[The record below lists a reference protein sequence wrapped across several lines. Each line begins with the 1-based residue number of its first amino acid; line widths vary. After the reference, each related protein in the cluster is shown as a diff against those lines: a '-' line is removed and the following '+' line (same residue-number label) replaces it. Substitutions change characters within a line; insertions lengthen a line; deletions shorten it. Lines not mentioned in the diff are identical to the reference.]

1 VIAPGSDVLSET
13 VITVEPVPV
22 DIPGARWR
30 WRRPAACA
38 IATLLAVLV
47 YLNAL
52 HNLFVYDD
60 HRVIVENAGIQELLD
75 LKAILLHDVSRP
87 MVNLSYAID
96 RAIWGVDPF
105 GFHLTNLILH
115 ALNVLLLFQLSCGM
129 VEDWLE
135 RREGRSRPIRA
146 GLVAMVTATFFA
158 VHPMMTEA
166 VGYST
171 GRTDVLCGTFV
182 LLAFLTARRW
192 LKGGHHV
199 WLGAT
204 FGFWLA
210 ALTSKETAAM
220 LPFVL
225 LCYERLVLR
234 PDASERRRSLFLL
247 HGPLLTAT
255 LAAAA
260 ARLFVL
266 VVIEFH
272 GDAVIRWR
280 YGLVELDVARRYLG
294 LMLFPE
300 GQSIFHEV
308 YLPSQTAVAVSLAI
322 VVGGLIGGAWAC
334 RKRQP
339 LASLGFLWF
348 VLLLVPPAMLVMMN
362 HAEPMA
368 ERRTYLP
375 SGGLF
380 LAAGVG
386 VAWIAARVPR
396 RHRLLRGSLAVLFAV
411 SLLSLGGRTVLR
423 NIVWGNPVALWRE
436 AVELSPNHW
445 IPHLLLGESL
455 HGTHRHDEAV
465 LEYQTTLTLEPR
477 AVFAYQKLA
486 LCLVE
491 LGRYGEAAA
500 TFEKLRRVAGES
512 NDVTVGLGGVA
523 LAAGQTAEAKRY
535 LSQALADAPTSVAAR
550 QALALLAE
558 TQTKDWAE
566 ALRLCREI
574 QQLAP
579 QTPGNDDCIRRNQ
592 ARLQR

>member
-1 VIAPGSDVLSET
+1 LSET
-13 VITVEPVPV
+13 VITVDPVPA

-30 WRRPAACA
+30 RLVACA
-38 IATLLAVLV
+38 VATLLAVLV

-96 RAIWGVDPF
+96 HAIWGPEPF
-105 GFHLTNLILH
+105 GFHLTNLLLH
-115 ALNVLLLFQLSCGM
+115 ALNVALLFQLSCGI
-129 VEDWLE
+129 VEDWLR
-135 RREGRSRPIRA
+135 RREQSGWPIRA
-146 GLVAMVTATFFA
+146 GLVAMVAATFFA
-158 VHPMMTEA
+158 VHPMMTET
-166 VGYST
+166 VGYAT

-182 LLAFLTARRW
+182 LLAFLSARRW

-199 WLGAT
+199 WLAAT
-204 FGFWLA
+204 FGSWLA

-225 LCYERLVLR
+225 LTYERLILL
-234 PDASERRRSLFLL
+234 PDVGERRRSLFLL

-255 LAAAA
+255 VAAAA
-260 ARLFVL
+260 ARVFVL
-266 VVIEFH
+266 VFFEFH
-272 GDAVIRWR
+272 GTATIRWT
-280 YGLVELDVARRYLG
+280 YALVELDVTRRYLG

-300 GQSIFHEV
+300 GQSIFHAV
-308 YLPSQTAVAVSLAI
+308 YLPSRGAVAASLMI
-322 VVGGLIGGAWAC
+322 VGVGLLGTAWAC

-339 LASLGFLWF
+339 LVSLGFLWF
-348 VLLLVPPAMLVMMN
+348 LLLLLPPALLVMMN

-386 VAWIAARVPR
+386 VAWVSARVPR
-396 RHRLLRGSLAVLFAV
+396 RHRLLRGALAVLFGV

-423 NIVWGNPVALWRE
+423 NVVWGNPVALWRE
-436 AVELSPNHW
+436 AVDLSPDHW
-445 IPHLLLGESL
+445 IPHLLLGEAL
-455 HGTHRHDEAV
+455 HGTHRHDEAI
-465 LEYQTTLTLEPR
+465 LEYQTALTLEPR
-477 AVFAYQKLA
+477 AMFAYEKLA

-491 LGRYGEAAA
+491 NGRYGEAAA
-500 TFEKLRRVAGES
+500 TFEKLRTVAPES
-512 NDVTVGLGGVA
+512 NEVTVGLGGVA

-558 TQTKDWAE
+558 TQTKDWIE

-592 ARLQR
+592 ARLVR